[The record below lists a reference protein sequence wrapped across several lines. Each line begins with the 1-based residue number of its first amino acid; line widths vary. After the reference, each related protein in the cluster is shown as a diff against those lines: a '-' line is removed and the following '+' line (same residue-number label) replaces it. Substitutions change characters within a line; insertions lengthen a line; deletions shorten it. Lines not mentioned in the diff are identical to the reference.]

1 MSNETQLEHLKRRF
15 NSIYTDD
22 QKIIVATAVVKYGW
36 SVLEALLKVEEM
48 ISDEWLDGLDDT
60 YSHEEISY

>member
-36 SVLEALLKVEEM
+36 SVLEALLKVEEI